1 MAKDNSIS
9 YSDIETGTGMS
20 APIRDALLVFFVGCS
35 FVVFNAG
42 GYNNFVPGT
51 MTLFM
56 RSTIAGI
63 LVLSTFILYKTRG
76 MGDIFCRLSFS
87 FLFASVGLL
96 LAWFF
101 GKWYQL
107 IPGLITSTVEGTAIA
122 KVAEV
127 IPIVFAILVGTWLIE
142 RDYTPVFLT
151 GGNLKRS
158 IGLGLLLAPV
168 ALIPFFAMGGLGFS
182 AGIVAIVGWLPW
194 MCVFGFSNGF
204 MEELMIRG
212 LFLKKYDSLFGQGQ
226 SLVLTSVIFAFFH
239 QALLQYTDIA
249 TFLAF
254 LVVTFLLGLVW
265 GYIMQKSDSI
275 WGAVIAH
282 AVADIL
288 LLITV
293 FGV

>member
-1 MAKDNSIS
+1 MEREVSTVT
-9 YSDIETGTGMS
+9 SDTGVGTGFSSIIKGTLM
-20 APIRDALLVFFVGCS
+20 ILFVICS
-35 FVVFNAG
+35 FIVFNVG
-42 GYNNFVPGT
+42 GYNNFVPGDVVLLT
-51 MTLFM
+51 
-56 RSTIAGI
+56 RSAIAGI
-63 LVLSTFILYKTRG
+63 LVLTTLVLYRTKDR
-76 MGDIFCRLSFS
+76 DSVFLQISFA
-87 FLFASVGLL
+87 FLIASIGLL
-96 LAWFF
+96 LAFFF

-107 IPGLITSTVEGTAIA
+107 IPGLSTDTVEGTTIA

-142 RDYTPVFLT
+142 RSYKPVFLT
-151 GGNLKRS
+151 GGNHKKSL
-158 IGLGLLLAPV
+158 GLGLILSPV
-168 ALIPFFAMGGLGFS
+168 ALIPFFAMGGLGLS
-182 AGIVAIVGWLPW
+182 AGIETIAAWLPW
-194 MCVFGFSNGF
+194 LCVFGFSNGF

-212 LFLKKYDSLFGQGQ
+212 LFLKRYDSLFGQRQ

-239 QALLQYTDIA
+239 QAVLQYTDMV
-249 TFLAF
+249 TFMAF

-275 WGAVIAH
+275 WGAVVAH

>member
-1 MAKDNSIS
+1 MEKENSIS
-9 YSDIETGTGMS
+9 HPDTENRTNLSSLRRG
-20 APIRDALLVFFVGCS
+20 ALLVFFVGCS
-35 FVVFNAG
+35 FAVFNIG
-42 GYNNFVPGT
+42 GYNNFVPGN
-51 MTLFM
+51 MVLFM
-56 RSTIAGI
+56 RSAIAGI
-63 LVLSTFILYKTRG
+63 LVLSTLILYKTRG
-76 MGDIFCRLSFS
+76 IGDIFCKVSFS

-107 IPGLITSTVEGTAIA
+107 VPGLTTSTVEGVTVA

-127 IPIVFAILVGTWLIE
+127 IPIIVAILVGTWLLE
-142 RDYTPVFLT
+142 RSYTPVFLT
-151 GGNLKRS
+151 GGSLKKS
-158 IGLGLLLAPV
+158 IGLGLLLSPV
-168 ALIPFFAMGGLGFS
+168 ALIPFFAMGGLGLS
-182 AGIVAIVGWLPW
+182 ADIMTIVGWLPW

-212 LFLKKYDSLFGQGQ
+212 LFLKKYDSLFGQRQ
-226 SLVLTSVIFAFFH
+226 ALLLTSVIFAFFH
-239 QALLQYTDIA
+239 QAVLQYTDIA
-249 TFLAF
+249 TFMAF

-282 AVADIL
+282 AIADIL